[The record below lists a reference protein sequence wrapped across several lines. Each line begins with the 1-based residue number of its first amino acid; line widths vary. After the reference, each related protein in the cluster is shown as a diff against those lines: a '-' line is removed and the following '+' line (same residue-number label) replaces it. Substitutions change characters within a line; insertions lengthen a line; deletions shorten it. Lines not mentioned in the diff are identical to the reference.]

1 MPSLLCSCVHG
12 ARLHVKALTSAAA
25 CSRSRC
31 VEVAGRIRLDGRC
44 AAEGKHLFV
53 VLSFAACIALRT
65 QLRPS
70 INVLPHTPCDARRQ
84 RTARSSS
91 SACVVLAGVSPLL
104 LIPLCSP
111 CWIVPPPLLTKP
123 DPSLLADS
131 CSPDQA
137 APGCMVVLRLFQ
149 RFNKCRKG
157 RKVSVRC
164 LLCASACMEGT
175 FRVCLVCS
183 ATASYSVS
191 ASKATCP
198 GRTRC
203 CCNLAHY
210 PGNLPLRR

>member
-1 MPSLLCSCVHG
+1 MVMPSLLCSCVHG

-111 CWIVPPPLLTKP
+111 CWIVPPPPSPNKARPQPPCRQLL
-123 DPSLLADS
+123 SG
-131 CSPDQA
+131 
-137 APGCMVVLRLFQ
+137 PGGSGLH
-149 RFNKCRKG
+149 G
-157 RKVSVRC
+157 G
-164 LLCASACMEGT
+164 ASAASAVQQMQKREKSFGKMLTLRFGMYGGHVSCVFSVLCDGKLQRLCVEGD
-175 FRVCLVCS
+175 
-183 ATASYSVS
+183 VS
-191 ASKATCP
+191 RSD
-198 GRTRC
+198 
-203 CCNLAHY
+203 
-210 PGNLPLRR
+210 PLLL

>member
-1 MPSLLCSCVHG
+1 MVAAPRRGSISLSCCHSPPASLCAHSSGRRSTCSLTRRVTPDG
-12 ARLHVKALTSAAA
+12 SEQLARAPPPALCWPVFPPFFS
-25 CSRSRC
+25 
-31 VEVAGRIRLDGRC
+31 
-44 AAEGKHLFV
+44 F
-53 VLSFAACIALRT
+53 LS
-65 QLRPS
+65 
-70 INVLPHTPCDARRQ
+70 ARR
-84 RTARSSS
+84 
-91 SACVVLAGVSPLL
+91 AGLF
-104 LIPLCSP
+104 
-111 CWIVPPPLLTKP
+111 PPPLLTKP

-137 APGCMVVLRLFQ
+137 APGCMVVLRLLQ

-210 PGNLPLRR
+210 PGNLPLRP